1 MVEHVTLCPQSDFSK
16 PLECS
21 SFQTRIFSVE
31 GVEIDYRRDLEPGG
45 SNEVKVGF
53 VDCEKILSSYDYL
66 NAKFVKEGLVKG
78 RKNYVLT
85 NDHSQY
91 WNCKIRWTD
100 RSSFECY
107 LTCGWKKY
115 CQENGLVAGDRVR
128 FMVQT
133 DQSNVIQILK
143 I

>member
-1 MVEHVTLCPQSDFSK
+1 MRVEGW
-16 PLECS
+16 
-21 SFQTRIFSVE
+21 IFSVE
-31 GVEIDYRRDLEPGG
+31 GVEIDYSRDLQAGG
-45 SNEVKVGF
+45 SNQVEVGS
-53 VDCEKILSSYDYL
+53 VDCEKILSSYDVRSSSLYL
-66 NAKFVKEGLVKG
+66 DAKFVKECLVKG

-85 NDHSQY
+85 NGHSQFS
-91 WNCKIRWTD
+91 NCKIRWTG

-107 LTCGWKKY
+107 LTYGWKKY
-115 CQENGLVAGDRVR
+115 CQENGLVAVDRVR